1 MRKVSYFSWKTALI
15 MSACFIVCFAVFA
28 PQIMHLFIPEAQT
41 STLGAVFFA
50 DRMSCSA
57 ADFRQFSDQLYTS
70 GDGQRHTVCNSD
82 IQQTGAFK
90 YSAAYIDECIDRALR
105 HDMDAACCGNHYASD
120 IFRYVFAYAERI
132 KTAGTKE
139 RGEFIV

>member
-1 MRKVSYFSWKTALI
+1 MENSADHVGMFYCLFCGFCTADHAFVYSG
-15 MSACFIVCFAVFA
+15 SADE
-28 PQIMHLFIPEAQT
+28 HT
-41 STLGAVFFA
+41 WGRFFA

-90 YSAAYIDECIDRALR
+90 YSAAYIDECTDRALR

-120 IFRYVFAYAERI
+120 IFRYVFAYTERI

-139 RGEFIV
+139 RGEFRV